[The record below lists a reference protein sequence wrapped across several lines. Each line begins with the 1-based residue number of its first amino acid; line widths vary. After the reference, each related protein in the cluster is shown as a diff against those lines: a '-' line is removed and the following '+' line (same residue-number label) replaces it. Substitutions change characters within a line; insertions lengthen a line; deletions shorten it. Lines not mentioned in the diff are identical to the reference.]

1 MLYSDNDYKFVAVLN
16 RKIPLPQ
23 LMNALGHMSA
33 GLISQCQLA
42 DLEFL
47 RYQDADGSAH
57 PAISR
62 YPFIILSAKNGNQIR
77 TLRQSAMRLAIPFND
92 FVNTMLGSSAE
103 QQMEQTQRTRESE
116 LEYFGIC
123 LFGRAEILND
133 LTRKFSLFTVREET
147 APQFSI
153 HDPLVFG
160 V

>member
-23 LMNALGHMSA
+23 LMNALGHISA
-33 GLISQCQLA
+33 GLISQCKMD

-47 RYQDADGSAH
+47 CYQDADGSAH

-62 YPFIILSAKNGNQIR
+62 YPFIVLSAKNGNQIR

-92 FVNTMLGSSAE
+92 FVNTMLGSSAV
-103 QQMEQTQRTRESE
+103 QQMEQTQRTKESD

-123 LFGRAEILND
+123 LFGRAEIVND
-133 LTRKFSLFTVREET
+133 LTHRFSLFTVKEET
-147 APQFSI
+147 APPLPNY
-153 HDPLVFG
+153 DPLMFG